1 MSKEL
6 FPQISANLTTASHVI
21 DALGGTGKVAALF
34 GIDDRVVS
42 NWRTRGMPPD
52 TFAVLAPLL
61 RGQGYRFKDELFS
74 QRGMIRMQHKRSKRG
89 RPRADAAVTA

>member
-1 MSKEL
+1 MAKEL
-6 FPQISANLTTASHVI
+6 FPYPGANLTTASHVI
-21 DALGGTGKVAALF
+21 DALGGTGKVAAIF
-34 GIDDRVVS
+34 GVDDRVVS

-74 QRGMIRMQHKRSKRG
+74 QRGMIRMEHKRSKRG

>member
-6 FPQISANLTTASHVI
+6 FQAISANLTTASHVI

-89 RPRADAAVTA
+89 RPRADATVTA